1 MAVLDVPTL
10 RRALEATGVN
20 AHRIPQT
27 ITRLMR
33 PPLSLHFSASD
44 NAGHRLGLPFE
55 PDEAARMFCSKSWK
69 DLTRNERKRV
79 RRQWDW
85 AVNKPDSINLSSQ
98 GRPAVIDPAFV
109 LWCARVLTEA
119 RGKRITFGR
128 HWEGGRPRGL
138 AAFLIVLK
146 ESRAALDRRAGTVSK
161 QRYDDLRHLEAVA
174 QLLRLDRSTGKEQSA
189 KIFAAKC
196 SAFGLGPTASHI
208 AKDPQMFCYAV
219 MLTRIERQRTRV
231 PD

>member
-33 PPLSLHFSASD
+33 P
-44 NAGHRLGLPFE
+44 
-55 PDEAARMFCSKSWK
+55 
-69 DLTRNERKRV
+69 
-79 RRQWDW
+79 
-85 AVNKPDSINLSSQ
+85 
-98 GRPAVIDPAFV
+98 
-109 LWCARVLTEA
+109 
-119 RGKRITFGR
+119 
-128 HWEGGRPRGL
+128 WEGGRPRGL

-208 AKDPQMFCYAV
+208 AKDPQMFRYAV

>member
-55 PDEAARMFCSKSWK
+55 PDEEARMFCPKSWK

-79 RRQWDW
+79 RQ
-85 AVNKPDSINLSSQ
+85 
-98 GRPAVIDPAFV
+98 
-109 LWCARVLTEA
+109 T
-119 RGKRITFGR
+119 
-128 HWEGGRPRGL
+128 
-138 AAFLIVLK
+138 
-146 ESRAALDRRAGTVSK
+146 SR
-161 QRYDDLRHLEAVA
+161 
-174 QLLRLDRSTGKEQSA
+174 
-189 KIFAAKC
+189 
-196 SAFGLGPTASHI
+196 TASIFLRKVVLPLLILHS
-208 AKDPQMFCYAV
+208 CS
-219 MLTRIERQRTRV
+219 
-231 PD
+231 